1 MNQSS
6 LGGFTEMSRRTC
18 AVVVTLLLAFGCV
31 AAWPQGF
38 NVRASG
44 TVTQNGAPV
53 ENVQVI
59 FSIPDMGKQYK
70 SKTDKR
76 GNYFSAGMAYGTY
89 KVQVIDAKGEVLYT
103 QNGFLIETQDV
114 PLSIDL
120 AKPEASGGMAGD
132 SPDTK
137 GKTAPAAPSKI
148 TKEQQKAEAAKVKA
162 DNEKIVAMNEY
173 IKQYQVAAQAQN
185 WPDAQKA
192 LQQLLAADP
201 TTTRWELYQ
210 RLADAQDHNN
220 QQADALRSLDKGIEL
235 ATAIAAGK
243 APNDPHNPNAD
254 PAKAKTGMGQ
264 MLIAEGNIYVKLGSP
279 EMATPL
285 FAQAAQ
291 DNPSPA
297 LAYYNL
303 CAVDFN
309 SNKLDDAVNAC
320 NKSLAADPSRA
331 EAWFL
336 KGSALYKSGK
346 ADSGKPAVEA
356 LNKYLELDP
365 NGQHANDAKSILQA
379 AAQK

>member
-1 MNQSS
+1 MN
-6 LGGFTEMSRRTC
+6 RKTC
-18 AVVVTLLLAFGCV
+18 ALVGTLLLAFGCF
-31 AAWPQGF
+31 AAWSQGF

-44 TVTQNGAPV
+44 TVTKSGTPV

-59 FSIPDMGKQYK
+59 FSIADMGKQYK
-70 SKTDKR
+70 TKTDKR
-76 GNYFSAGMAYGTY
+76 GNYFSAGMAYGAY
-89 KVQVIDAKGEVLYT
+89 KVQVTDAKGEVLYT
-103 QNGFLIETQDV
+103 QDTFFNDQDV
-114 PLSIDL
+114 TLNIDMD
-120 AKPEASGGMAGD
+120 KPQPGAGAAGD
-132 SPDTK
+132 ST
-137 GKTAPAAPSKI
+137 GAKTPAAPAKM
-148 TKEQQKAEAAKVKA
+148 TKEQQKAEAARVKA
-162 DNEKIVAMNEY
+162 DNEKLAAMNEY
-173 IKQYQVAAQAQN
+173 IKQYQAAVQAQN

-201 TTTRWELYQ
+201 TTTRWEFYQ
-210 RLADAQDHNN
+210 RLADAQDRSG
-220 QQADALRSLDKGIEL
+220 QQADALKSLDKGLEL
-235 ATAIAAGK
+235 AGAIAAGK
-243 APNDPHNPNAD
+243 APNDPHNPNPD
-254 PAKAKTGMGQ
+254 PAKAKAGMGQ

-297 LAYYNL
+297 LAFYNL
-303 CAVDFN
+303 CAVEFN
-309 SNKLDDAVNAC
+309 SNKLDAAVSAC
-320 NKSLAADPSRA
+320 DKSLAADPSRA

-346 ADSGKPAVEA
+346 ADSGKTAVEA

>member
-1 MNQSS
+1 MN
-6 LGGFTEMSRRTC
+6 RRTC
-18 AVVVTLLLAFGCV
+18 AFVATLLLAFGC

-44 TVTQNGAPV
+44 TVTQNGTPA

-59 FSIPDMGKQYK
+59 FAIPEMGKQYK

-89 KVQVIDAKGEVLYT
+89 KVQVIDAKGVVMYT
-103 QNGFLIETQDV
+103 RMGFSIQSEDTTLN
-114 PLSIDL
+114 IDL
-120 AKPEASGGMAGD
+120 AKPEASGGVAGD
-132 SPDTK
+132 STDSK
-137 GKTAPAAPSKI
+137 GQSAQAAPAKI

-162 DNEKIVAMNEY
+162 DNEKIAAMNEY
-173 IKQYQVAAQAQN
+173 IKQYQTAAQAQN

-210 RLADAQDHNN
+210 RLADAQDRSG
-220 QQADALRSLDKGIEL
+220 QQADALKSLDKGLEL
-235 ATAIAAGK
+235 AGAIAAGK
-243 APNDPHNPNAD
+243 APNDPHNPNPD
-254 PAKAKTGMGQ
+254 PAKAKAGMGQ

-297 LAYYNL
+297 LAFYNL
-303 CAVDFN
+303 CAVEFN
-309 SNKLDDAVNAC
+309 SNKLDAAVSAC
-320 NKSLAADPSRA
+320 DKSLAADPSRA
-331 EAWFL
+331 ETWFL

-346 ADSGKPAVEA
+346 AESGKTAVEA